1 MLRLDLLAGTIG
13 FPSKT
18 LPDLPPIE
26 ALSSTASFD
35 FSRLSAQQNQS
46 RQSQSSIS
54 SGDSPSDYQAWL
66 DTLFPNYTTAP
77 LAEHHHQFWQWVWG
91 LKRGERPRPFVG
103 IWPRGGAKCY
113 NGDVEILC
121 ADGTRKAIRDICTG
135 EEILSLNEQT
145 GRFERDVISQHW
157 VSGIKPCL
165 TIRTR
170 TGKSVTLTAE
180 HRVLTFDGWKRAGEV
195 VVGDRMAAPRRTP
208 VEPAEERTDEE
219 VRLLAYMIA
228 EGSCSSGNSKFTNA
242 DPAIVADF
250 TVCAESMGMRVRPAG
265 KYGFNVA
272 GAKPWMRLMGI
283 DGCNAKAKRVPN
295 WVYRLPERQKWQ
307 FLAALIDT
315 DGWVQVARGRI
326 GIALANEALVN
337 DLVYLWLQ
345 VGVVASVNFRPNRY
359 GGAWELRVDQDSVA
373 RCADL
378 LPLRLKGDKLRA
390 AAEIPRYSLRDTYPI
405 SVTRDLPFRV
415 NRMIR
420 NTAGIRAGT
429 AYALTREK
437 MRRLIAVYPHERW
450 VWLEQADVFWDQVVS
465 VESAGDCETFDVEV
479 ARNHNLIGDGLVAH
493 NSTSVE
499 LACVAVGARQSRKYV
514 LYVCGTQQQADDHV
528 ANVAGM
534 LESDA
539 VARHHP
545 ALGSRAVGKYGNSR
559 GWRRNRLRTD
569 AGLIVDALGLDVA
582 ARGVKLDEQRPDL
595 IVFDDVDDTSDSMET
610 VKKKVTAITQKLLPA
625 GSSDA
630 ATLFV
635 QNLVHYEGVA
645 ARLANLA
652 SEPGDFLADR
662 ILSGPLPALRGAE
675 FEKQPDGKWLIVRGT
690 PIWEGQDLAT
700 CQQQVHDWG
709 IKAFKAEAQH
719 ERTPPEGQ
727 AFPEWDA
734 SVHVREP
741 FAIPEAWPKWRA
753 VDYGYAVPYACLWAA
768 RDPAGRIYVYRE
780 TYGAGKSAKDQAYEV
795 RALSA
800 GERYFASVGD
810 PAMWAT
816 QREGRVYPSVASQY
830 AEMGVA
836 LQPATNDRLAGWE
849 RVHAL
854 LDWSEEAPPIIQV
867 FNTCTNLIRTMPLL
881 TKNPKKPEDVDDDP
895 NLEDHAPDA
904 LRYLAMAAHW
914 LESARRQ
921 APRGYR
927 MRGR

>member
-103 IWPRGGAKCY
+103 IWPRGGAK
-113 NGDVEILC
+113 
-121 ADGTRKAIRDICTG
+121 
-135 EEILSLNEQT
+135 
-145 GRFERDVISQHW
+145 
-157 VSGIKPCL
+157 
-165 TIRTR
+165 
-170 TGKSVTLTAE
+170 
-180 HRVLTFDGWKRAGEV
+180 
-195 VVGDRMAAPRRTP
+195 
-208 VEPAEERTDEE
+208 
-219 VRLLAYMIA
+219 
-228 EGSCSSGNSKFTNA
+228 
-242 DPAIVADF
+242 
-250 TVCAESMGMRVRPAG
+250 
-265 KYGFNVA
+265 
-272 GAKPWMRLMGI
+272 
-283 DGCNAKAKRVPN
+283 
-295 WVYRLPERQKWQ
+295 
-307 FLAALIDT
+307 
-315 DGWVQVARGRI
+315 
-326 GIALANEALVN
+326 
-337 DLVYLWLQ
+337 
-345 VGVVASVNFRPNRY
+345 
-359 GGAWELRVDQDSVA
+359 
-373 RCADL
+373 
-378 LPLRLKGDKLRA
+378 
-390 AAEIPRYSLRDTYPI
+390 
-405 SVTRDLPFRV
+405 
-415 NRMIR
+415 
-420 NTAGIRAGT
+420 
-429 AYALTREK
+429 
-437 MRRLIAVYPHERW
+437 
-450 VWLEQADVFWDQVVS
+450 
-465 VESAGDCETFDVEV
+465 
-479 ARNHNLIGDGLVAH
+479 
-493 NSTSVE
+493 STSVE

-719 ERTPPEGQ
+719 DRTPPEGQ

-741 FAIPEAWPKWRA
+741 FAIPDSWPKWRA

-780 TYGAGKSAKDQAYEV
+780 TYGTGKNAKDQAYEV

-854 LDWSEEAPPIIQV
+854 LDWSEEAPPILQV
-867 FNTCTNLIRTMPLL
+867 FSTCTNLIRTMPLL
-881 TKNPKKPEDVDDDP
+881 TKNPNKPEDVDDDP

-914 LESARRQ
+914 LEAGRRQ